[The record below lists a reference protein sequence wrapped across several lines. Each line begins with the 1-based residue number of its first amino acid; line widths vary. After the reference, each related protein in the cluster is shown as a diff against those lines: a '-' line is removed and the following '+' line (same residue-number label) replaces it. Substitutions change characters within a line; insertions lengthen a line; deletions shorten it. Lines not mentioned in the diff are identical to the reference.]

1 MYLFKRCQNCGSE
14 TYGTTTRVI
23 GTFLSVSQ
31 HCSNC
36 SFTFKWASQPV
47 VKSIPAGNILL
58 SAAILYSGTLPA
70 KVLRMLK
77 IYGCATITSRTFF
90 SHQKSYLQ
98 PSVFAVWNQHQAELL
113 KQLQKE
119 KRPLI
124 LGGDGRADSPG
135 HSAKFGSYTVMEL
148 KKKVVIDVQ
157 LVQVSTY
164 LPPYIMLSNSMAMSC
179 RVMK

>member
-77 IYGCATITSRTFF
+77 IYGCATITSRTVPSSVIKKVIF
-90 SHQKSYLQ
+90 SHL
-98 PSVFAVWNQHQAELL
+98 FLL
-113 KQLQKE
+113 SGTSIKL
-119 KRPLI
+119 
-124 LGGDGRADSPG
+124 
-135 HSAKFGSYTVMEL
+135 
-148 KKKVVIDVQ
+148 
-157 LVQVSTY
+157 
-164 LPPYIMLSNSMAMSC
+164 NC
-179 RVMK
+179 

>member
-90 SHQKSYLQ
+90 SHQKSYLK

-119 KRPLI
+119 NRPLI

-157 LVQVSTY
+157 LVHTS
-164 LPPYIMLSNSMAMSC
+164 LPI
-179 RVMK
+179 